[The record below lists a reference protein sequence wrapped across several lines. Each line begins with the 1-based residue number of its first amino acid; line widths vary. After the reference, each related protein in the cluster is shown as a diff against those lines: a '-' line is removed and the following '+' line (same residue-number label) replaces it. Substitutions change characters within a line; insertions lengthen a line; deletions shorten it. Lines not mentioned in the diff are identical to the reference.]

1 MDRIPPT
8 LDMTP
13 DGAFRTP
20 PRVGGG
26 ARAPLSFKLLFGAVI
41 VAVLAGAAAMAALAL
56 WVVSLLL
63 PVAII
68 AVGVAWA
75 TFKYRQWR
83 RGSKGRSLYPR

>member
-13 DGAFRTP
+13 DGTFRTP

-41 VAVLAGAAAMAALAL
+41 VAVLAGAAALAALAL

-63 PVAII
+63 PVIII
-68 AVGVAWA
+68 ALGVAWG
-75 TFKYRQWR
+75 TYKYRQWR
-83 RGSKGRSLYPR
+83 RGSISRGLFPR

>member
-1 MDRIPPT
+1 MERIPPT

-13 DGAFRTP
+13 DGRFRTT
-20 PRVGGG
+20 PRLGGG
-26 ARAPLSFKLLFGAVI
+26 GRAPVSFKLLLGAVI
-41 VAVLAGAAAMAALAL
+41 VAVLAGAAAVAALAL

-68 AVGVAWA
+68 AAGVAYA

-83 RGSKGRSLYPR
+83 QKAPGRSIYPR